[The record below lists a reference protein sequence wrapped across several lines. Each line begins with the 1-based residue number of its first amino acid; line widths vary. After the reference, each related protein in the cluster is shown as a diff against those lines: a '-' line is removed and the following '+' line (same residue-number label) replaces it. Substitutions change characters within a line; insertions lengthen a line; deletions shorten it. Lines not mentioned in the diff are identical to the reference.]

1 MLGAN
6 MELKKLDDDDIKN
19 IAADAVDNAEDFINS
34 EIVDDRLKAQRY
46 YDGGVDIGEE
56 DGRSRIVSTKIRDKI
71 RAIKP
76 SLMRV
81 FLSTDKPVEFAPM
94 GSDDA
99 QFAEQATKYVNYKFN
114 QLGGYRV
121 LSDAFQDSLLKKC
134 GIIKCY
140 WDVEKKSEVFDHQ
153 DLPDPEFSMIVN
165 DPRVQVIEHTET
177 IEMEIDQQGMEVQRS
192 SHNVKV
198 SVADEYGDLVIECVP
213 PEEFFVSSEATSLE
227 DSYAVVHKREV
238 RVADLVAMGYD
249 FERVSEL
256 TGHDTDNFQDEERF
270 ERQNFSLDD
279 DEQPLDPSMRKVIVS
294 EVYMKLDVD
303 GTGSPSLHKILL
315 GGGSDELLDYEP
327 WGHLPFALF
336 EHDPQPHTVFG
347 HSLADILFSEQ
358 DASTAM
364 LRGVLDNVALT
375 NNPRTEIV
383 DGMVNNDD
391 LLNNEIGGIVRTKQP
406 GSITALTVPFVA
418 GQTLGA
424 VEYFD
429 AQIDQKTGVS
439 AASSGL
445 DTNALNNTTA
455 TAVNAVVQG
464 SASQI
469 EVMARNLA
477 EGGVTSLFK
486 LMLKLTVENCDK
498 IEMQAIAGGDYM
510 QVDPRYWNKA
520 MDVTV
525 NVGLGT
531 GREGERYGA
540 LQQALDMQVQIFTNY
555 GANNGLV
562 GMTEIRNTLA
572 DMLALGGLRNINR
585 YFKPMDAEQEMM
597 LMQQAQGGEEQPM
610 DQATAY
616 LQAEQI
622 KAQAKSQTDMARLQ
636 IDAQKAIAQDD
647 RQRDQMDQDLLVK
660 AAELLGKYQTNVD
673 VAGIKQAQ
681 AAPRYPQQAPVQ
693 AVTGGRF

>member
-1 MLGAN
+1 
-6 MELKKLDDDDIKN
+6 MEPKKLDDDDIKN

-46 YDGGVDIGEE
+46 FDGAVDIGEE
-56 DGRSRIVSTKIRDKI
+56 DGRSKVVSTKIRDKI

-81 FLSTDKPVEFAPM
+81 FLTTDKPVEFAPM
-94 GSDDA
+94 GAEDA

-114 QLGGYRV
+114 QLNGYRV

-134 GIIKCY
+134 GIVKCY
-140 WDVEKKSEVFDHQ
+140 WDVEKKSETFDHQ

-165 DPRVQVIEHTET
+165 DPRVRVIEHTET
-177 IEMEIDQQGMEVQRS
+177 IEMEIDQMGMEVQRS

-198 SVADEYGDLVIECVP
+198 SVEEEYGDLVIECVP

-249 FERVSEL
+249 FEVVSEL

-303 GTGSPSLHKILL
+303 GTGVPVMHKILL
-315 GGGSDELLDYEP
+315 GGGGDELLDYEP

-347 HSLADILFSEQ
+347 YSLADILFSEQ

-383 DGMVNNDD
+383 DGMVNSDD
-391 LLNNEIGGIVRTKQP
+391 MLNNEIGGIVRTKQP
-406 GSITALTVPFVA
+406 GSITPLTVPFVA

-477 EGGVTSLFK
+477 EGVGQLFK

-498 IEMQAIAGGDYM
+498 SEMQGIAGPDYM
-510 QVDPRYWNKA
+510 QVDPRYWNKE
-520 MDVTV
+520 MDVTC

-531 GREGERYGA
+531 GREGERLAA

-555 GANNGLV
+555 GPTNGLV

-572 DMLALGGLRNINR
+572 DMLALGGLRNISR
-585 YFKPMDAEQEMM
+585 YFKPMDAEQEMT

-610 DQATAY
+610 DQAVAY

-636 IDAQKAIAQDD
+636 IDAQKAIATDD
-647 RQRDQMDQDLLVK
+647 RLRDQMDQDLIIK
-660 AAELLGKYQTNVD
+660 AAEVLGKYQTNVD

-681 AAPRYPQQAPVQ
+681 AAPRYPQQTPVQ